1 METIKRME
9 RMIFKFLWKGPD
21 KVTRNSVI
29 NSIKNGGLNLIDIE
43 TQIKALRLSWI
54 PRILDSAKKGPW
66 KSYFN
71 HYLKPYGGTF
81 LLKCNYEFKDL
92 TTLLNGFYS
101 DLLLCWEEFRN
112 TFSDINYAQRI
123 IWNNKDIRIDNRSV
137 FYKLYY
143 ENGIVYICD
152 LIFESDN
159 KQSYDFYR
167 QKGLKTDFLTWT
179 GLRVS
184 VPKELRSC
192 ELLPEMDSVN
202 FKHNDI
208 QFDVYRAK
216 CKHFHKLLMTAKA
229 KLPNMS
235 KKLISDFDI
244 SNSLEEIYSL
254 PQTVASETYIWSF
267 QYRVLNYILY
277 TNSKLFK
284 IDLSLSD
291 KCTFCGSSKEELY
304 HLFFECS
311 HAQIFWKT
319 FSLWWFELVKENVT
333 VTLKEIILGLPNRTD
348 IINYLIILGKLCIWE
363 CRKAGIYPDFNIFLK
378 KVKIKFEIEKYIA
391 NKNGTFAS
399 FRKRWEAILFKF
411 M

>member
-1 METIKRME
+1 M
-9 RMIFKFLWKGPD
+9 
-21 KVTRNSVI
+21 
-29 NSIKNGGLNLIDIE
+29 
-43 TQIKALRLSWI
+43 
-54 PRILDSAKKGPW
+54 
-66 KSYFN
+66 
-71 HYLKPYGGTF
+71 
-81 LLKCNYEFKDL
+81 
-92 TTLLNGFYS
+92 
-101 DLLLCWEEFRN
+101 
-112 TFSDINYAQRI
+112 
-123 IWNNKDIRIDNRSV
+123 
-137 FYKLYY
+137 YY

-184 VPKELRSC
+184 VPKEIRSC

-208 QFDVYRAK
+208 QFDVYRST
-216 CKHFHKLLMTAKA
+216 CKHFYKLLIKIKA

-235 KKLISDFDI
+235 KKVISDFDI
-244 SNSLEEIYSL
+244 SNSLKEIYSL

-291 KCTFCGSSKEELY
+291 KCTFCGSSKEEMY

-311 HAQIFWKT
+311 HAQIF
-319 FSLWWFELVKENVT
+319 LEN
-333 VTLKEIILGLPNRTD
+333 
-348 IINYLIILGKLCIWE
+348 
-363 CRKAGIYPDFNIFLK
+363 
-378 KVKIKFEIEKYIA
+378 
-391 NKNGTFAS
+391 
-399 FRKRWEAILFKF
+399 ILFVVV
-411 M
+411 